1 MNLAEKHLSKY
12 GRFGD
17 TEMVRTSKSGPGKG
31 KLWHVNPEEK
41 SLINMYGQQGEKL
54 VDAVG
59 SGTINPV
66 TGKEEKFITAALMGA
81 QVGLSMYQGWKQGK
95 AEKKEAKKQIGMID
109 TQLSDLDEAEASLY
123 DSTSSQKKLLTEE
136 MSRQSEQLDKS
147 ATQQL
152 GISNIQASTMSGKTG
167 FAGSGEMDYQA
178 ETAKSDLRDAVEFS
192 RDDME
197 LSYGKMMG
205 EITGQYEAEKARI
218 KGERDRLI
226 SERNIAR
233 QKSMS
238 FADKVGGSLGGLFD
252 KAKSA
257 VTGGNY

>member
-59 SGTINPV
+59 SGTINPM
-66 TGKEEKFITAALMGA
+66 TGKEEKFAIGAALMGA
-81 QVGLSMYQGWKQGK
+81 QLGLSMYQGYKQGK
-95 AEKKEAKKQIGMID
+95 SEKKEAKKQIGMID
-109 TQLSDLDEAEASLY
+109 TQLSDLDQAEASLY

-147 ATQQL
+147 ANQQL
-152 GISNIQASTMSGKTG
+152 GISNIQASTMSGRTG

-178 ETAKSDLRDAVEFS
+178 ETAKSDLRDAVDFS

-197 LSYGKMMG
+197 LNYGKMMG
-205 EITGQYEAEKARI
+205 EISGQYEAEKARI

-226 SERNIAR
+226 SERSIAS

-238 FADKVGGSLGGLFD
+238 FADRVGGSLGGLFD
-252 KAKSA
+252 KAK
-257 VTGGNY
+257 